1 MAEVVQIYNSE
12 ILYIV
17 LYTGCSNKIKPSDE
31 FLIRWNHET
40 VFIKSYFARNII
52 KNNNTPIMPEFAKG
66 GLHILYAETWQDIK
80 NLIEFIQN

>member
-1 MAEVVQIYNSE
+1 MAEVVQIYNSD

-17 LYTGCSNKIKPSDE
+17 LCTGCSNKIKPSDE

-52 KNNNTPIMPEFAKG
+52 KNNNTAIMPGFAKG
-66 GLHILYAETWQDIK
+66 GLHILYDEIWRYIK
-80 NLIEFIQN
+80 NLIEFNQN